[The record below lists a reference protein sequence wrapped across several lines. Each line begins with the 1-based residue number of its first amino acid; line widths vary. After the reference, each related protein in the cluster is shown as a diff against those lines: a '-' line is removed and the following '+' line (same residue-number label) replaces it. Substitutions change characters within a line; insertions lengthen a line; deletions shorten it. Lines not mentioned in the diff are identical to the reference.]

1 MKLKLKIETWY
12 WNLELKLEI
21 VTWNVCSSRHIYYLP
36 WKEQQGMP
44 HHPARQ
50 SQHYLI
56 PHQKLQLVWVK
67 MCNAKLPRR
76 ARKMYTLWQQKK
88 HYDAGSGGVGVDD
101 KTRSNKGM
109 MMNILLKD
117 LLDDFFTTKMV
128 NSEMFAISIICGYP
142 TSSIGLFKLPVD
154 YYK

>member
-1 MKLKLKIETWY
+1 
-12 WNLELKLEI
+12 
-21 VTWNVCSSRHIYYLP
+21 
-36 WKEQQGMP
+36 
-44 HHPARQ
+44 
-50 SQHYLI
+50 
-56 PHQKLQLVWVK
+56 
-67 MCNAKLPRR
+67 
-76 ARKMYTLWQQKK
+76 MYTLWQQKK

-101 KTRSNKGM
+101 KTRSNKG
-109 MMNILLKD
+109 MNILLKD

>member
-1 MKLKLKIETWY
+1 
-12 WNLELKLEI
+12 
-21 VTWNVCSSRHIYYLP
+21 
-36 WKEQQGMP
+36 
-44 HHPARQ
+44 
-50 SQHYLI
+50 
-56 PHQKLQLVWVK
+56 
-67 MCNAKLPRR
+67 
-76 ARKMYTLWQQKK
+76 MYTLWQQKK